1 MNHPR
6 LPHPAAVILP
16 RLRCSPLAATY
27 CQGSASLIGCST
39 GSSGEERAFGYF
51 QANMGLSLNY
61 CFLSWKERRLVTRD
75 ICYQY
80 TNNSKP
86 IIEWKI
92 IAAETKLWGSQEG
105 LLQALAVAMLSRS
118 LCQHFH
124 YHPPGFSAA
133 PKQHTGP
140 RGPSMGSFLFRRVS
154 DQLALIGFK

>member
-1 MNHPR
+1 MNHLC
-6 LPHPAAVILP
+6 LPLPTVVILP
-16 RLRCSPLAATY
+16 QHPLG
-27 CQGSASLIGCST
+27 CHLLSGSASLIGCGA
-39 GSSGEERAFGYF
+39 GSPGKEQAFGYF

-92 IAAETKLWGSQEG
+92 IAAETELRGSREG
-105 LLQALAVAMLSRS
+105 LLQALALAMLSRS

-124 YHPPGFSAA
+124 YHPPGFSRA
-133 PKQHTGP
+133 PEAGHRATRPQRGVISIQKSFRSTG
-140 RGPSMGSFLFRRVS
+140 FDWV
-154 DQLALIGFK
+154 

>member
-1 MNHPR
+1 MNHLR
-6 LPHPAAVILP
+6 LPRPAVVILP
-16 RLRCSPLAATY
+16 RLQHSPLAATY
-27 CQGSASLIGCST
+27 CQGSVSLIGGGM
-39 GSSGEERAFGYF
+39 GSPGEERAFGYF

-92 IAAETKLWGSQEG
+92 IAAETELRGSREG

-133 PKQHTGP
+133 PKAARGAAWPQRGVISIQKSFRSTG
-140 RGPSMGSFLFRRVS
+140 FDWV
-154 DQLALIGFK
+154 

>member
-1 MNHPR
+1 MF
-6 LPHPAAVILP
+6 
-16 RLRCSPLAATY
+16 C
-27 CQGSASLIGCST
+27 
-39 GSSGEERAFGYF
+39 YF

-75 ICYQY
+75 TCYQY

-92 IAAETKLWGSQEG
+92 IAAETELQSSREG

-124 YHPPGFSAA
+124 YHPPGFSMAPEAGHGAA
-133 PKQHTGP
+133 GPLHRVISIQKSFRSTG
-140 RGPSMGSFLFRRVS
+140 FDWV
-154 DQLALIGFK
+154 

>member
-1 MNHPR
+1 M
-6 LPHPAAVILP
+6 L
-16 RLRCSPLAATY
+16 
-27 CQGSASLIGCST
+27 
-39 GSSGEERAFGYF
+39 GYF

-61 CFLSWKERRLVTRD
+61 CFLSWKERRLVTQD

-92 IAAETKLWGSQEG
+92 IAAETELRGSQEG

-124 YHPPGFSAA
+124 YHPPGFSTAPEAA
-133 PKQHTGP
+133 CEAAGPQHGVISIQKSFRSTG
-140 RGPSMGSFLFRRVS
+140 FDWV
-154 DQLALIGFK
+154 